1 MARASFGGKGE
12 VVRRELFDA
21 GSICTRSR
29 EKCKKKARAASAP
42 RLEEREMAR
51 ASLGKGEVGGRELFD
66 IMSKETL
73 LMTNLRNRG

>member
-29 EKCKKKARAASAP
+29 EKCKKKARAASAS

-51 ASLGKGEVGGRELFD
+51 ASLGKGEVGGRGLFD
-66 IMSKETL
+66 IICRKRHS
-73 LMTNLRNRG
+73 